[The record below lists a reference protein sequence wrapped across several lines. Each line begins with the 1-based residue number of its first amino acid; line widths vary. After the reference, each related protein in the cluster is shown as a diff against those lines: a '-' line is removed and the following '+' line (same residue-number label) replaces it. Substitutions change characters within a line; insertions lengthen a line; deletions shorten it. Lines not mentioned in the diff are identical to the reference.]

1 VGLML
6 ELRKI
11 TSGYEDIEIVKGL
24 SLKLEQGSIT
34 TIIGS
39 NGVGKT
45 TTIRTISG
53 INKTWTGEI
62 LFEGKPIHD
71 LPPHKRVEMGI
82 VMVPEGR
89 RLFPSLTVRE
99 NLQLGAFNKAAA
111 AKADQ
116 RLDEVLDLFPRVGE
130 RLDQYAGTLSGGE
143 QQMVAI
149 SRGLMSGPNILMLDE
164 PSLGLAPII
173 VQQIFELISEVR
185 RRGTTVL
192 LVEQNV
198 HKSLMISDY
207 AWVMENGNVTINGTG
222 KELMDNPEV
231 KKAYLG
237 L

>member
-1 VGLML
+1 ML

-99 NLQLGAFNKAAA
+99 TLQLGAFNKAAA

>member
-1 VGLML
+1 ML

-71 LPPHKRVEMGI
+71 QPPHKRVEMGI

>member
-1 VGLML
+1 ML

-89 RLFPSLTVRE
+89 RLLPSLTVRE

>member
-1 VGLML
+1 ML

-173 VQQIFELISEVR
+173 VQQIFELIYEVR

>member
-1 VGLML
+1 ML

-231 KKAYLG
+231 KKAMVDLR

>member
-1 VGLML
+1 
-6 ELRKI
+6 
-11 TSGYEDIEIVKGL
+11 
-24 SLKLEQGSIT
+24 
-34 TIIGS
+34 
-39 NGVGKT
+39 
-45 TTIRTISG
+45 
-53 INKTWTGEI
+53 
-62 LFEGKPIHD
+62 
-71 LPPHKRVEMGI
+71 
-82 VMVPEGR
+82 
-89 RLFPSLTVRE
+89 
-99 NLQLGAFNKAAA
+99 
-111 AKADQ
+111 
-116 RLDEVLDLFPRVGE
+116 
-130 RLDQYAGTLSGGE
+130 
-143 QQMVAI
+143 
-149 SRGLMSGPNILMLDE
+149 MSGPNILMLDE

>member
-1 VGLML
+1 ML

-222 KELMDNPEV
+222 KEWMDNPEV

>member
-1 VGLML
+1 ML

-173 VQQIFELISEVR
+173 VQQIFGLISEVR

-222 KELMDNPEV
+222 KEWMDNPEV

>member
-1 VGLML
+1 ML

-24 SLKLEQGSIT
+24 SLKLEKGSIT

>member
-1 VGLML
+1 ML
-6 ELRKI
+6 ELRNI
-11 TSGYEDIEIVKGL
+11 SSGYDDIEIVRGL
-24 SLKLEQGSIT
+24 SMKLDAGSIT

-45 TTIRTISG
+45 TTIRTIAG
-53 INKTWTGEI
+53 LNKTWAGEI
-62 LFEGKPIHD
+62 LFNGESIQN
-71 LPPHKRVEMGI
+71 LPSHKRVEMGL

-89 RLFPSLTVRE
+89 RLFPSLSVRE
-99 NLQLGAFNKAAA
+99 NLELGAFNDTAAA
-111 AKADQ
+111 QAEVNFKA
-116 RLDEVLDLFPRVGE
+116 VIDLFPKVGE
-130 RLDQYAGTLSGGE
+130 RLDQTAGTLSGGE

-149 SRGLMSGPNILMLDE
+149 GRGLMSGPKVLMLDE

-173 VQQIFELISEVR
+173 VKQIFDLIAEVR

-198 HKSLMISDY
+198 QKSLAISDY

-222 KELMDNPEV
+222 AELMDNAEV

>member
-1 VGLML
+1 ML

-198 HKSLMISDY
+198 QKSLMISDY

>member
-1 VGLML
+1 ML

>member
-1 VGLML
+1 ML

-53 INKTWTGEI
+53 INKTWMGEI

>member
-1 VGLML
+1 ML

-164 PSLGLAPII
+164 PSLGLC
-173 VQQIFELISEVR
+173 
-185 RRGTTVL
+185 L
-192 LVEQNV
+192 LYT
-198 HKSLMISDY
+198 SPSPR
-207 AWVMENGNVTINGTG
+207 
-222 KELMDNPEV
+222 DNR
-231 KKAYLG
+231 
-237 L
+237 

>member
-1 VGLML
+1 
-6 ELRKI
+6 
-11 TSGYEDIEIVKGL
+11 
-24 SLKLEQGSIT
+24 
-34 TIIGS
+34 
-39 NGVGKT
+39 
-45 TTIRTISG
+45 
-53 INKTWTGEI
+53 
-62 LFEGKPIHD
+62 
-71 LPPHKRVEMGI
+71 
-82 VMVPEGR
+82 
-89 RLFPSLTVRE
+89 
-99 NLQLGAFNKAAA
+99 
-111 AKADQ
+111 
-116 RLDEVLDLFPRVGE
+116 
-130 RLDQYAGTLSGGE
+130 
-143 QQMVAI
+143 MVAI
-149 SRGLMSGPNILMLDE
+149 CRGLMSGPNILMLDE

>member
-1 VGLML
+1 ML

-111 AKADQ
+111 DKADQ

>member
-1 VGLML
+1 ML

-39 NGVGKT
+39 NGLGKT

-111 AKADQ
+111 ARANQ
-116 RLDEVLDLFPRVGE
+116 RLEEVLDLFPRVGE

-149 SRGLMSGPNILMLDE
+149 CRGLMSGPNILMLDE

>member
-1 VGLML
+1 ML

-207 AWVMENGNVTINGTG
+207 AWVMENGNFTINGTG

>member
-1 VGLML
+1 ML

-11 TSGYEDIEIVKGL
+11 TSGYDDVKIIKEL
-24 SLKLEQGSIT
+24 SLNLKQGSIT

-45 TTIRTISG
+45 TAIRTISG
-53 INKTWTGEI
+53 INKTWTGQI

-111 AKADQ
+111 SIADQ
-116 RLDEVLDLFPRVGE
+116 RLQEVLELFPRVGE

-149 SRGLMSGPNILMLDE
+149 SRGLMSGPKILMLDE

-173 VQQIFELISEVR
+173 VQQIFELVAEVR

-207 AWVMENGNVTINGTG
+207 AWVMENGDVTINGTG
-222 KELMDNPEV
+222 QELMDNPEV

>member
-1 VGLML
+1 
-6 ELRKI
+6 
-11 TSGYEDIEIVKGL
+11 
-24 SLKLEQGSIT
+24 
-34 TIIGS
+34 
-39 NGVGKT
+39 
-45 TTIRTISG
+45 
-53 INKTWTGEI
+53 
-62 LFEGKPIHD
+62 
-71 LPPHKRVEMGI
+71 
-82 VMVPEGR
+82 
-89 RLFPSLTVRE
+89 
-99 NLQLGAFNKAAA
+99 
-111 AKADQ
+111 
-116 RLDEVLDLFPRVGE
+116 
-130 RLDQYAGTLSGGE
+130 
-143 QQMVAI
+143 MVAI

>member
-1 VGLML
+1 ML

-111 AKADQ
+111 ARANQ
-116 RLDEVLDLFPRVGE
+116 RLEEVLDLFPRVGE

>member
-1 VGLML
+1 ML

-11 TSGYEDIEIVKGL
+11 ASGYEDIEIVKGL

>member
-1 VGLML
+1 ML

-198 HKSLMISDY
+198 HKSLMISDF

>member
-1 VGLML
+1 ML
-6 ELRKI
+6 ELKKI

-45 TTIRTISG
+45 TTIRTIAG
-53 INKTWTGEI
+53 INKSWSGEI
-62 LFEGKPIHD
+62 LFEGKPIHE

-111 AKADQ
+111 ARANQ
-116 RLDEVLDLFPRVGE
+116 RLEEVLDLFPRVGE

-149 SRGLMSGPNILMLDE
+149 CRGLMSGPNILMLDE

>member
-1 VGLML
+1 
-6 ELRKI
+6 
-11 TSGYEDIEIVKGL
+11 
-24 SLKLEQGSIT
+24 
-34 TIIGS
+34 
-39 NGVGKT
+39 
-45 TTIRTISG
+45 
-53 INKTWTGEI
+53 
-62 LFEGKPIHD
+62 
-71 LPPHKRVEMGI
+71 
-82 VMVPEGR
+82 MVPEGR